1 MNTRRRFSIALAV
14 ALGLGTAA
22 PQALAQNPVELKVGY
37 IPAGIYAYFWRANEA
52 KYFAQE
58 NLKVD
63 LAPMAGGGVVIP
75 ALQAGAIQFGV
86 SDALGVINARN
97 NGINVRYV
105 SLNFA
110 QASDD
115 PVHAV
120 MTNDPNVKSPKDLAG
135 KNIATNLRYNTDWTM
150 MRAWLRRHG
159 VDPNKV
165 NFSEVPFPDMLG
177 AVRNGTLVAAGMV
190 EPFYTLGA
198 NQGFRVL
205 GHYFTEVKSPVLFTG
220 IVASE
225 DYIRNNEAVVER
237 FVRAIHRAID
247 DFNRDPKITRQT
259 IGANTKIPPAV
270 IEKMRLGRW
279 TTSSSLADMQFWIDA
294 ARKEGLITSSNVKV
308 EDMVWQKGR

>member
-308 EDMVWQKGR
+308 EDMIWQKGR